1 MLQKIVNGIAIAS
14 GVVSLTVIGL
24 GGYVFIRKDAI
35 IENVKGKIMES
46 VMPGG
51 MSGILGEGAGA
62 GALEG
67 LAGSG
72 LGLPA
77 PSNPMATPSEPSTP
91 ESPMSPIPLG
101 F

>member
-14 GVVSLTVIGL
+14 GVVSLTVVGL

-35 IENVKGKIMES
+35 IENVKGKVMEA
-46 VMPGG
+46 VTEKLGG
-51 MSGILGEGAGA
+51 LGDLG
-62 GALEG
+62 G
-67 LAGSG
+67 LGRAGS

-77 PSNPMATPSEPSTP
+77 PSNPVASPDATATP
-91 ESPMSPIPLG
+91 ESPVPFG

>member
-35 IENVKGKIMES
+35 IENVKGKIMEA

-51 MSGILGEGAGA
+51 LGYLGG

-67 LAGSG
+67 LTGVC

-77 PSNPMATPSEPSTP
+77 PSNPTPSD
-91 ESPMSPIPLG
+91 PMSPVPFG

>member
-51 MSGILGEGAGA
+51 MSGILGGGGAGA

-67 LAGSG
+67 LIPDMG
-72 LGLPA
+72 
-77 PSNPMATPSEPSTP
+77 NPMASPDKSTGQPEPTAP
-91 ESPMSPIPLG
+91 TLPLG

>member
-51 MSGILGEGAGA
+51 MSGILGEGAGT

-67 LAGSG
+67 LAGGG
-72 LGLPA
+72 LGLTA
-77 PSNPMATPSEPSTP
+77 PSNPTPANPQ
-91 ESPMSPIPLG
+91 SPIPLG

>member
-35 IENVKGKIMES
+35 IENVKGKIIEA

-51 MSGILGEGAGA
+51 LGDLGG
-62 GALEG
+62 
-67 LAGSG
+67 G

-77 PSNPMATPSEPSTP
+77 PSNPTPSD
-91 ESPMSPIPLG
+91 PMSPVPFG

>member
-14 GVVSLTVIGL
+14 GVVSLTVVGL

-51 MSGILGEGAGA
+51 MSGILGGGDAGA

-67 LAGSG
+67 L
-72 LGLPA
+72 GLPG
-77 PSNPMATPSEPSTP
+77 MATPDKTEQAA
-91 ESPMSPIPLG
+91 PMSPIPLG

>member
-35 IENVKGKIMES
+35 IENVKGKVMEAVS
-46 VMPGG
+46 DKLGG
-51 MSGILGEGAGA
+51 AIGGSLGDLGG

-67 LAGSG
+67 LTGG
-72 LGLPA
+72 GVGLP
-77 PSNPMATPSEPSTP
+77 SPSTP
-91 ESPMSPIPLG
+91 TPSIPSVG
-101 F
+101 KPF

>member
-14 GVVSLTVIGL
+14 GVVSITVIGI

-35 IENVKGKIMES
+35 IESVKGKVMEAVS
-46 VMPGG
+46 DK
-51 MSGILGEGAGA
+51 LG
-62 GALEG
+62 GALG
-67 LAGSG
+67 GG

-77 PSNPMATPSEPSTP
+77 PSNPIAAPDSPSMPSVGVP
-91 ESPMSPIPLG
+91 

>member
-14 GVVSLTVIGL
+14 GVVSLTVVGL

-35 IENVKGKIMES
+35 IDSVKGKVMEA
-46 VMPGG
+46 VTDKLGG
-51 MSGILGEGAGA
+51 LGDLGG
-62 GALEG
+62 GALG
-67 LAGSG
+67 GVGG

-77 PSNPMATPSEPSTP
+77 PSNPMAAPDSPTAP
-91 ESPMSPIPLG
+91 ESAVPFG

>member
-14 GVVSLTVIGL
+14 GVISLTVVGL

-35 IENVKGKIMES
+35 IENVKGKVMEA
-46 VMPGG
+46 VTDKLGG
-51 MSGILGEGAGA
+51 LGDLGG
-62 GALEG
+62 
-67 LAGSG
+67 G

-77 PSNPMATPSEPSTP
+77 PSTGVPDAAPVDPI
-91 ESPMSPIPLG
+91 SPVPFG

>member
-1 MLQKIVNGIAIAS
+1 MLQKIINGIAIAS
-14 GVVSLTVIGL
+14 GVVSITVVGAVGVVYL
-24 GGYVFIRKDAI
+24 NKDAI

-46 VMPGG
+46 VLPGG
-51 MSGILGEGAGA
+51 VSGLLGEGAGT

-67 LAGSG
+67 LTKGG

-77 PSNPMATPSEPSTP
+77 PSNPMAAPTEPTAP
-91 ESPMSPIPLG
+91 ESPVPFG